1 MKYFKS
7 SIVKLVKEHCPF
19 IKNNSK
25 QNPYSEIC
33 KRGPYYDFSPIDVCE
48 DEDKSSYEEEFNQ
61 IKYALENDKVKNL
74 AILGK
79 FGTGKSSLIS
89 SFFKHAQ
96 INNKKISEK
105 EYVTVSLAD
114 FDYLKV
120 NSSDNIEDDLAG
132 NSKSDKDNTSDTTDK
147 KGSNASSKKR
157 VDSSNKNNQLSGK
170 SAYQNIEAVE
180 KEIIR
185 QLSYGKLSKN
195 VPISF
200 LSKFKTRVE
209 SCLDDPNKARNNF
222 GSTFLKSNPNLTP
235 QKLKILS

>member
-1 MKYFKS
+1 MKNFKS
-7 SIVKLVKEHCPF
+7 SIVKLVKVYCPF

-25 QNPYSEIC
+25 QNNGSEHG
-33 KRGPYYDFSPIDVCE
+33 KRGLYYDFSPIDVCV

-79 FGTGKSSLIS
+79 FGTGRSSLIS

-96 INNKKISEK
+96 INNKKISDK

-114 FDYLKV
+114 FDYLKE

-132 NSKSDKDNTSDTTDK
+132 NSKSDKDNTSDTTGK
-147 KGSNASSKKR
+147 NNSNASSENR
-157 VDSSNKNNQLSGK
+157 VNSSNKNNHFSGK
-170 SAYQNIEAVE
+170 SAYHNLEAVE
-180 KEIIR
+180 KEIVR
-185 QLSYGKLSKN
+185 QLSFGKLSEN

-200 LSKFKTRVE
+200 LSKFR
-209 SCLDDPNKARNNF
+209 LIN
-222 GSTFLKSNPNLTP
+222 
-235 QKLKILS
+235 I